1 MFEQLKLLVELQLL
15 EDKRKELIRGYEET
29 PRRIADLQ
37 KELERLEGAFL
48 ARKAEVEHA
57 RKMHR
62 SLEQGISDQE
72 AKIARSRSRMNEV
85 KTNKEYQAILKEI
98 EDIKKEIAARED
110 EALEYMEKIDQL
122 GKQVKVE
129 EKELARHKERIE
141 SEKKQLLAESERIK
155 ERLERLEA
163 ITAKVR
169 EQVEPALLKRS
180 DYLLQRQAGIAV
192 AACEGGV
199 CQVCH
204 LNIPPQKYIELMKDE
219 SIMQCPHCHRFLYWP
234 GNEAYTIFDDDLDAI

>member
-1 MFEQLKLLVELQLL
+1 MFEQLKHLVELQLL
-15 EDKRKELIRGYEET
+15 EDKRKELIRGYEAT
-29 PRRIADLQ
+29 PKRIADLE
-37 KELERLEGAFL
+37 KEFERLEGAFL

-62 SLEQGISDQE
+62 ALEQGISDQE
-72 AKIARSRSRMNEV
+72 AKISRSRSRMNEV

-110 EALEYMEKIDQL
+110 EALDYMEKIDLL
-122 GKQVKVE
+122 GKQVKIE
-129 EKELARHKERIE
+129 EKELVGHRERIE
-141 SEKKQLLAESERIK
+141 SEKAQLLAESEGIK
-155 ERLERLEA
+155 ERLDRLEIIA
-163 ITAKVR
+163 AKVR
-169 EQVEPALLKRS
+169 EQVDPALLKRS
-180 DYLLQRQAGIAV
+180 DYLLERQAGIAV
-192 AACEGGV
+192 AACDGGV